1 MAPSPRPKVRC
12 PVCGT
17 DFGDLVSACPKCG
30 AMNPGHRG
38 GPPTTGAPAG
48 PVQYSPPP
56 PPPGQPAY
64 YGPPPPPPGPAPPG
78 YPPYPSGY
86 PQQYPPGYGYP
97 PQPQPSSA
105 SGLIIA
111 GTLCYLFS
119 MFSALLGV
127 MGEQAVCGVAALFGA
142 ITGICIGAVAM
153 SKDPKRG
160 KIVLAINIIVLIMVV
175 IIVFME
181 LAIHDVL

>member
-1 MAPSPRPKVRC
+1 
-12 PVCGT
+12 
-17 DFGDLVSACPKCG
+17 
-30 AMNPGHRG
+30 
-38 GPPTTGAPAG
+38 
-48 PVQYSPPP
+48 
-56 PPPGQPAY
+56 
-64 YGPPPPPPGPAPPG
+64 
-78 YPPYPSGY
+78 
-86 PQQYPPGYGYP
+86 
-97 PQPQPSSA
+97 
-105 SGLIIA
+105 
-111 GTLCYLFS
+111 